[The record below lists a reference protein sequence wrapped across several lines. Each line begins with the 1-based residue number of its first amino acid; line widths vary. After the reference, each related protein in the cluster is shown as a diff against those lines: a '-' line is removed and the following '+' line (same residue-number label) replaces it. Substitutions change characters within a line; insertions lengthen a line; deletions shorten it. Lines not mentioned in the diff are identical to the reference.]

1 VAFLRR
7 ERAAGSPARRG
18 RRGRAPASRELL
30 QDYLEDQGFRVATA
44 EDGAEALRR
53 LAQPPGSVCT
63 VVLDLTLPDVSG
75 FTVLEEVRRSGTEA
89 AVVAVSSNTVM
100 LAEALQAGAQAAV
113 AKPFDLTALPAAVR
127 RYCPMVPG

>member
-1 VAFLRR
+1 
-7 ERAAGSPARRG
+7 
-18 RRGRAPASRELL
+18 L

-53 LAQPPGSVCT
+53 LAQLQGSVCT

-75 FTVLEEVRRSGTEA
+75 FTVLEEVRRSETEA
-89 AVVAVSSNTVM
+89 AVVAVSANTVT
-100 LAEALQAGAQAAV
+100 LAEALGAGVQAAV
-113 AKPFDLTALPAAVR
+113 AKPFDLTVLPAAVR